1 MLPND
6 LDFLARKERC
16 QELMREAAQERLIGV
31 AKLQR
36 PNLPNSWQRGI
47 RWIGIQLIKLGL
59 KLQDYGITQTKNLK
73 ELAENT
79 D

>member
-6 LDFLARKERC
+6 IDFLTRKERC
-16 QELMREAAQERLIGV
+16 QDLMREAEQERLIGI
-31 AKLQR
+31 AKLQQSKQ
-36 PNLPNSWQRGI
+36 PGSWQRVVH
-47 RWIGIQLIKLGL
+47 WMGIQLIKLGL
-59 KLQDYGITQTKNLK
+59 KLQDYGITPTKNLK

>member
-6 LDFLARKERC
+6 IDFLARKERC
-16 QELMREAAQERLIGV
+16 QDLMREAEQERLVEV
-31 AKLQR
+31 AKLQQ
-36 PNLPNSWQRGI
+36 PNQPSLWPRVV

-59 KLQDYGITQTKNLK
+59 KLQSYCPTQTNNFK

>member
-6 LDFLARKERC
+6 IDFLARKERC
-16 QELMREAAQERLIGV
+16 QDLMREAEQERLVEV
-31 AKLQR
+31 AKLQQ
-36 PNLPNSWQRGI
+36 PNQPSLWPRVV

-59 KLQDYGITQTKNLK
+59 KLQDYSITQTKNLK

>member
-6 LDFLARKERC
+6 IDFLIRKERC
-16 QELMREAAQERLIGV
+16 QDFMREAEQERWIGV
-31 AKLQR
+31 VKHQQ
-36 PNLPNSWQRGI
+36 PNQPSSWQRAV
-47 RWIGIQLIKLGL
+47 RWVGIQLIELGL
-59 KLQDYGITQTKNLK
+59 KLQGYSITQTKNLK

>member
-6 LDFLARKERC
+6 IDFLARKERC
-16 QELMREAAQERLIGV
+16 QDLMREAEQERWIGV
-31 AKLQR
+31 AKLQQ
-36 PNLPNSWQRGI
+36 PNHPGSWQRGI
-47 RWIGIQLIKLGL
+47 RWIGLQLIKLGL
-59 KLQDYGITQTKNLK
+59 KLQGYSITQTKNLK